1 MIVNG
6 KPANVSYNDRFG
18 ESWSKAEGIDELLT
32 ATAEY
37 QLSDDWSTRLTYGWN
52 NERYDY
58 AEARPNTLNAST
70 GAMSRRSDGSTHDN
84 QTQYL
89 AWDWIGNSNLFGQRH
104 DLLIGADTERVDNFR
119 GDTWRGPAVG
129 GFNI

>member
-89 AWDWIGNSNLFGQRH
+89 AWDLS
-104 DLLIGADTERVDNFR
+104 LIH
-119 GDTWRGPAVG
+119 
-129 GFNI
+129 I